1 MKHWLRQLGKR
12 LSGLQFRTTLILT
25 TTVLAASGLT
35 GAIYLRT
42 TTGFVLKH
50 TCSRSR
56 DLAQALALASAT
68 DVVKRDSESLVRIAE
83 GMLLG
88 SEICYVLYTDVSGR
102 VLASYQN
109 GAGNITPFL
118 IRDSENI
125 SVEPIDEP
133 RVMIHRE
140 YGARVDV
147 VYPIRLPV
155 PAAEQTSGPKPT
167 IGYVRLGLSI
177 TDAEQALSLL
187 ANKVIGLSIIITLLM
202 VPLGYQIVRNV
213 VSPLSSLQE
222 AARSIARNEPFV
234 HVDLKR
240 KDEIGR
246 LAESFNAM
254 ADQIS
259 VTHSKLTQLN
269 TELEDRVFKRTQA
282 LEDANQRLREMAS
295 RDSLTGLY
303 NRRHFNDLLAQLFAE
318 SSRYDTNLSC
328 VMIDLDN
335 FKHVNDSLG
344 HQAGDD
350 LLRLTSNVI
359 QRSVREADIAVRY
372 GGDEFC
378 VLMPQTAPSEAR
390 ASAERILESFCRDIE
405 RDMPSAAVATLS
417 IGLASRQGSEPASPD
432 ALVQLADEAL
442 YLAKAGGKNRITV
455 VQPVCDA
462 TFPGGG
468 I

>member
-1 MKHWLRQLGKR
+1 MRQLGKR

-35 GAIYLRT
+35 GALYLRT
-42 TTGFVLKH
+42 TTDLVLDH
-50 TCSRSR
+50 TRSRSR

-68 DVVKRDSESLVRIAE
+68 DVAKRDSESLVRIAE

-88 SEICYVLYTDVSGR
+88 SEICYVLYTDVSGH

-109 GAGNITPFL
+109 GTGNITPFL
-118 IRDSENI
+118 IKGSENI

-133 RVMIHRE
+133 RIIVHRE

-147 VYPIRLPV
+147 VYPVLLPV
-155 PAAEQTSGPKPT
+155 PSSEQTDGPKPT

-177 TDAEQALSLL
+177 TDAEKALTML
-187 ANKVIGLSIIITLLM
+187 AKNVMGLSVIITLLM

-213 VSPLSSLQE
+213 VSPLKSIRE
-222 AARSIARNEPFV
+222 AARAIARNEPFV
-234 HVDLKR
+234 HVALKR
-240 KDEIGR
+240 SDEIGE
-246 LAESFNAM
+246 LGESFNAM
-254 ADQIS
+254 ADQILA
-259 VTHSKLTQLN
+259 THSKLTQLN
-269 TELEDRVFKRTQA
+269 SELEDRVSKRTQA

-359 QRSVREADIAVRY
+359 HRSIREADVAVRY

-378 VLMPQTAPSEAR
+378 VLMPQTAPAEAR
-390 ASAERILESFCRDIE
+390 ASAERILECFCRDIE
-405 RDMPSAAVATLS
+405 RDMPSASVATLS
-417 IGLASRQGSEPASPD
+417 IGVASRQGSEPASPD

-455 VQPVCDA
+455 VQPVCDSP
-462 TFPGGG
+462 FQGGG